1 MKNEFTPHIKLC
13 TECNDW
19 DFGNSNQM
27 CDKCTHRKPMTAYL
41 ADKYKAVEDN
51 LDNIN
56 TMLSNLKSMQ
66 DEVRTLI
73 ETLNGLAQDL
83 IENTIQVPQ
92 A

>member
-1 MKNEFTPHIKLC
+1 
-13 TECNDW
+13 
-19 DFGNSNQM
+19 
-27 CDKCTHRKPMTAYL
+27 MTAYL